1 MEYCLALRLVA
12 MTDDGRWVA
21 EMAARRAGK
30 LGTKEAAE
38 AMGGQKAFW

>member
-1 MEYCLALRLVA
+1 

-21 EMAARRAGK
+21 EMAARMAGK

>member
-12 MTDDGRWVA
+12 MTDGGRWVA
-21 EMAARRAGK
+21 EMAVRRAGK

-38 AMGGQKAFW
+38 AMGGQKASW